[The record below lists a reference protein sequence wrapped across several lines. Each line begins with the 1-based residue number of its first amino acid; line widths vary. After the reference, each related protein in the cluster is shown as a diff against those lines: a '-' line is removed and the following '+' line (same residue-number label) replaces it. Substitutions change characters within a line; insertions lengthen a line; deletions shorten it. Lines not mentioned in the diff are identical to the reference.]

1 MKIFLDEQLHINL
14 KIYLSAFNVFEP
26 KDFAWQ
32 GLKNGELRE
41 KLNDKKFDIFITADK
56 NIPFQQ
62 NFQKINFCI
71 FLIDTP
77 TSKWEH
83 LSLFVPK
90 IQGLLQRL
98 PQPLPKLIV
107 ITLDNISPLRKK
119 ESFKALL
126 PSDQIVFI

>member
-1 MKIFLDEQLHINL
+1 MKIFLDEQLHVNL
-14 KIYLSAFNVFEP
+14 KIYLSSFNVFEP
-26 KDFAWQ
+26 KDFDWQ

-41 KLNDKKFDIFITADK
+41 KLNDKKFDIFITTDK

-71 FLIDTP
+71 FLIDVP

-90 IQGLLQRL
+90 IQRFTSK
-98 PQPLPKLIV
+98 PSSV
-107 ITLDNISPLRKK
+107 IT
-119 ESFKALL
+119 
-126 PSDQIVFI
+126 